1 MVDKVEKNYIM
12 NSKVQ
17 EFYWNNEFIDYEEYK
32 TNESILYSEDILENT
47 FIFIRVDNLK
57 KKVKSVSDPLGI
69 EKAKAKKLAEE
80 KKKKAEKEKK
90 QKAANR
96 AAKIKKNSNE
106 EILKL
111 NNANEKLNSLSKEI
125 SDIKS
130 KINKLNLNNEKIV
143 NFFDDVN
150 TNYNDQK
157 SKFFDLYKGYNGKIP
172 DLLPTTDIPKG
183 ILELNNELYTKN
195 NELKTIKTKASN
207 DYKKA
212 EKIQTDAATFLN
224 NSKVK
229 GIDISSSGSGNP
241 GTSNALRTLG
251 KGSAVIVL
259 LGDLLKG
266 ALPII
271 FFYEDQYFLIYGVA
285 AVLGHIYPV
294 FYKFKGGKGV
304 ATYLGVYI
312 ATVLQNPY
320 NSEFLN
326 LDLFQLFNIPAIA
339 LFYFVLF
346 KTTRISAIASLLT
359 VALTAGL
366 LMFAN
371 NGFLNILVLTFVFI
385 LILVKHSENIKR
397 LIEGKEN
404 KF

>member
-1 MVDKVEKNYIM
+1 MNFLAIFLSYILGSINFAYIM
-12 NSKVQ
+12 
-17 EFYWNNEFIDYEEYK
+17 
-32 TNESILYSEDILENT
+32 
-47 FIFIRVDNLK
+47 
-57 KKVKSVSDPLGI
+57 
-69 EKAKAKKLAEE
+69 A
-80 KKKKAEKEKK
+80 
-90 QKAANR
+90 
-96 AAKIKKNSNE
+96 
-106 EILKL
+106 
-111 NNANEKLNSLSKEI
+111 
-125 SDIKS
+125 
-130 KINKLNLNNEKIV
+130 
-143 NFFDDVN
+143 
-150 TNYNDQK
+150 
-157 SKFFDLYKGYNGKIP
+157 
-172 DLLPTTDIPKG
+172 
-183 ILELNNELYTKN
+183 
-195 NELKTIKTKASN
+195 
-207 DYKKA
+207 
-212 EKIQTDAATFLN
+212 
-224 NSKVK
+224 KVK

-285 AVLGHIYPV
+285 AVLGHIYPL

-312 ATVLQNPY
+312 AIVLQNPY

-326 LDLFQLFNIPAIA
+326 LDFFQLFNIPAIA

-346 KTTRISAIASLLT
+346 KTTRISAIASLST

-371 NGFLNILVLTFVFI
+371 NEFLNILVLTFVFI